1 MGYKSCP
8 YRQCRELKRTQGQ
21 RYIHPY
27 TSRTWNRTVAMYSN
41 PPAPAPTRVFLK
53 CYKFAMLGVYGVGKT
68 SLATQFATESFFD
81 VVCPPAIAS
90 LLRVQLKQILVD
102 EVLCLVETLDCEDG
116 EEYLGLR
123 DAYIR
128 NSHGFVFVY
137 SITSRASFEKIEHFY
152 NSVLRLKGEHPVGI
166 IVGNKRDKSNQ
177 RAVTTEEGRELA
189 VRLGCEFAETS
200 AKTADN
206 VDKLFP
212 DLIRVIRHLSVHEP
226 LEPSDPSHSHR
237 SGDRRPDRNPHGPA
251 RTVDQL
257 FTAPLILLISL
268 GPGEPGEPGAAIMY
282 TACVVCYECLAHRK
296 GGLSVSGKTLRV
308 SANERSPYV
317 ALKQA

>member
-1 MGYKSCP
+1 MLQVRHAGGLWCW
-8 YRQCRELKRTQGQ
+8 QDIVG
-21 RYIHPY
+21 Y
-27 TSRTWNRTVAMYSN
+27 TSGRTVS
-41 PPAPAPTRVFLK
+41 
-53 CYKFAMLGVYGVGKT
+53 
-68 SLATQFATESFFD
+68 SFCAD
-81 VVCPPAIAS
+81 LTIARS
-90 LLRVQLKQILVD
+90 LLQNLFLMNYAQNIEDSFRKQILVD

-237 SGDRRPDRNPHGPA
+237 SGDRRPDRNVISA
-251 RTVDQL
+251 L
-257 FTAPLILLISL
+257 F
-268 GPGEPGEPGAAIMY
+268 G
-282 TACVVCYECLAHRK
+282 R
-296 GGLSVSGKTLRV
+296 LR
-308 SANERSPYV
+308 RR
-317 ALKQA
+317 

>member
-1 MGYKSCP
+1 
-8 YRQCRELKRTQGQ
+8 
-21 RYIHPY
+21 
-27 TSRTWNRTVAMYSN
+27 MYSN
-41 PPAPAPTRVFLK
+41 APAPTRVFLK

-81 VVCPPAIAS
+81 VNYAQNIEDS
-90 LLRVQLKQILVD
+90 FRKQILVD
-102 EVLCLVETLDCEDG
+102 EILCLVETLDCEDG

-177 RAVTTEEGRELA
+177 RVVAIEEGEELA
-189 VRLGCEFAETS
+189 ARLGCEFVETS

-206 VDKLFP
+206 VDRLFP
-212 DLIRVIRHLSVHEP
+212 NLVRVIRHLSGHESP
-226 LEPSDPSHSHR
+226 ESSDPSQSHR
-237 SGDRRPDRNPHGPA
+237 SGDRRPDRNVISA
-251 RTVDQL
+251 L
-257 FTAPLILLISL
+257 F
-268 GPGEPGEPGAAIMY
+268 G
-282 TACVVCYECLAHRK
+282 R
-296 GGLSVSGKTLRV
+296 LR
-308 SANERSPYV
+308 RR
-317 ALKQA
+317 